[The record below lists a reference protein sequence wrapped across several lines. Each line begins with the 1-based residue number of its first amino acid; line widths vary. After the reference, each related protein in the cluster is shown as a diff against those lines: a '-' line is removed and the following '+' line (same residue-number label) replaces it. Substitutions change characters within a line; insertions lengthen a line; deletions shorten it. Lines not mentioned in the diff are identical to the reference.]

1 MAMHN
6 LIEYLNNCSKTSGR
20 LLQYY
25 GDKTFLDA
33 NVDIASFPSENNNSG
48 SFKFKTKMVVE
59 QEIKAKKILKSQY
72 Y

>member
-1 MAMHN
+1 MAIHN

-25 GDKTFLDA
+25 GDKPFLDP

-48 SFKFKTKMVVE
+48 SFKFKTKMVGR
-59 QEIKAKKILKSQY
+59 IGD
-72 Y
+72 